1 MNPSITIALLIGVA
15 LMAMFINPIQSESMR
30 SKRWTFNTWRL
41 HGGRYA
47 SHTTSFNPNIGLIF
61 LGNFKVSNKIFFHL
75 VPHYSTIFADVNDQ
89 DQLLNVDNDND
100 DPTIKIL
107 TRQLRFCQLLDLAH
121 KKDDYSD

>member
-47 SHTTSFNPNIGLIF
+47 SHTTSLNPNI
-61 LGNFKVSNKIFFHL
+61 